1 MSRNTMLTAV
11 VPPSRGNPM
20 HMEHTDETAMT
31 LFGADG
37 VCTEIHT
44 PPDAL
49 RRIHEAMHARHT
61 EKKHRVKDVPE
72 TVAQIVEDCRLHLNH
87 WPWPNCPRC
96 ITPPVIDREVSAFVA
111 ESLNRLQGSIAAGKI
126 KAHEWPIFADSIRA
140 AAVIY
145 GMHGYG
151 GQARQLRLL
160 PSALQNFAEKCLG
173 TLQSNKRGASKEVAH
188 AIAELFFPS
197 GPPSDDPGER
207 SEEKSK
213 PKTYNAK
220 SGVSMEII
228 ELPLTERCKAE
239 EDGLR
244 IASSGARIHRPALR
258 RPVLSPRMFV
268 RKSYEEPAG
277 TILVDASG
285 SMGNIDLIFKL
296 MQREPMATIAYYAGA
311 GRTHGWL
318 YVYAKN
324 GWRAAEPVKPCS
336 SGNTVDGPA
345 LDWLMAQDAPRTIIT
360 DRGFCGAPDSDL
372 QIVRLAMLE
381 AAGDVTVRDYKDGFV
396 TSE

>member
-111 ESLNRLQGSIAAGKI
+111 ESLNRLQDSIAAGKI

-140 AAVIY
+140 AAVI
-145 GMHGYG
+145 
-151 GQARQLRLL
+151 
-160 PSALQNFAEKCLG
+160 
-173 TLQSNKRGASKEVAH
+173 
-188 AIAELFFPS
+188 
-197 GPPSDDPGER
+197 
-207 SEEKSK
+207 
-213 PKTYNAK
+213 
-220 SGVSMEII
+220 
-228 ELPLTERCKAE
+228 
-239 EDGLR
+239 
-244 IASSGARIHRPALR
+244 
-258 RPVLSPRMFV
+258 
-268 RKSYEEPAG
+268 
-277 TILVDASG
+277 
-285 SMGNIDLIFKL
+285 
-296 MQREPMATIAYYAGA
+296 
-311 GRTHGWL
+311 
-318 YVYAKN
+318 
-324 GWRAAEPVKPCS
+324 
-336 SGNTVDGPA
+336 
-345 LDWLMAQDAPRTIIT
+345 
-360 DRGFCGAPDSDL
+360 
-372 QIVRLAMLE
+372 
-381 AAGDVTVRDYKDGFV
+381 
-396 TSE
+396 